1 MEKKSGKGT
10 AADKPTRRAKTVAP
24 ITPQP
29 EPADKKSIFPIV
41 AIGASA
47 GGLEAITRFLEHVP
61 KDSGLAFV
69 IIQHLD
75 PTHVGMFPE
84 LLQRVTPMVV
94 QQTKDRTKVKPDCV
108 YVIPPNRDMS
118 ILHGVLHLFEP
129 AEPRG
134 LRLPIDFF
142 FRSLAEDC
150 WERSIGVILSGM
162 GSDGTLGLR
171 AIKEKGGLG
180 LAQEPATAKFS
191 GMPSSAIGFGV
202 ADIVA
207 PVEELPD
214 KILNYLQ
221 HIPPVKKTKSVIED
235 KELSALEKVV
245 ILLRDQTGNDFSLYK
260 KSTLY
265 RRIERRMGIHQID
278 SIATYVRYLQAN
290 PQELDLLFQELLIG
304 VTNFFRDPTAWE
316 KLKSEILPRL
326 LADHPE
332 KGVLRAWSAGCSTGE
347 EAFSLAIVFKEAL
360 EQVHHQAPITLQI
373 FATDLDRDAI
383 NKARQGFFPLNIA
396 ADVSAERLNRFF
408 VKEETGYRIRK
419 EIREMVTFAVQ
430 NVISDAPFTRLDI
443 LICRNLLI
451 YLDVD
456 TQKKLL
462 PLFRY
467 ALKPGGVL
475 FLGSAETLSTS
486 SELFTPIDGKLR
498 LFKCDKKA
506 GHQDYIS
513 LPSSFFAV
521 MPETY
526 KEPMLV
532 KSDNLQVLAE
542 KLLLQKYSPAAVLVN
557 DKGDIVY
564 TSART
569 GKYLEPAV
577 GKANL
582 NIFAMARDGL
592 RRDLYSAFQKA
603 LDQTD
608 PVIQCNLVVG
618 TNGGKQTVDLI
629 IQKLDE
635 PELRRMVM
643 IIFKDVAASPLPEG
657 KRRSSKSVPAE
668 SARIAEL
675 ELDLQKTREDL
686 QASYE
691 EMQTSQEELKASNE
705 ELQSINEELQST
717 NDELTTSKEEL
728 QSLNEELQT
737 VNAEQQSKVDEL
749 SHLNEDMMNLLNSTE
764 IATIFLDKRRNLR
777 RFTPGANKVFKLIP
791 VDIGRPLTD
800 IVNDLSYP
808 ELSKDVDDVLRTL
821 CTVEKQ
827 IEARNGHWFSVRIMP
842 YRTLADVI
850 DGVVITLSDITA
862 TKRLEATLR
871 EEIQRCKLTEKEQ

>member
-1 MEKKSGKGT
+1 MEK
-10 AADKPTRRAKTVAP
+10 
-24 ITPQP
+24 I
-29 EPADKKSIFPIV
+29 
-41 AIGASA
+41 
-47 GGLEAITRFLEHVP
+47 
-61 KDSGLAFV
+61 
-69 IIQHLD
+69 
-75 PTHVGMFPE
+75 
-84 LLQRVTPMVV
+84 
-94 QQTKDRTKVKPDCV
+94 
-108 YVIPPNRDMS
+108 
-118 ILHGVLHLFEP
+118 
-129 AEPRG
+129 
-134 LRLPIDFF
+134 
-142 FRSLAEDC
+142 
-150 WERSIGVILSGM
+150 
-162 GSDGTLGLR
+162 
-171 AIKEKGGLG
+171 
-180 LAQEPATAKFS
+180 
-191 GMPSSAIGFGV
+191 
-202 ADIVA
+202 
-207 PVEELPD
+207 
-214 KILNYLQ
+214 
-221 HIPPVKKTKSVIED
+221 
-235 KELSALEKVV
+235 V

-304 VTNFFRDPTAWE
+304 VTNFFRDPAAWE
-316 KLKSEILPRL
+316 KLQSEVMPRL
-326 LADHPE
+326 LADHPV

-347 EAFSLAIVFKEAL
+347 EAFSLAIIFKEAL
-360 EQVHHQAPITLQI
+360 ERINHKAPITLQI

-396 ADVSAERLNRFF
+396 ADVSVERLNRFF

-467 ALKPGGVL
+467 SLKPGGVL

-498 LFKCDKKA
+498 LFKCDKSA

-513 LPSSFFAV
+513 LPSSFFPV
-521 MPETY
+521 MPEIY
-526 KEPMLV
+526 KEPSLV
-532 KSDNLQVLAE
+532 KSDNLQALAE
-542 KLLLQKYSPAAVLVN
+542 RLLLQKFSPTAVLVN

-592 RRDLYSAFQKA
+592 RRDLYSAFQRA
-603 LDQTD
+603 LDQTG
-608 PVIQCNLVVG
+608 PVIQRNLVVG
-618 TNGGKQTVDLI
+618 TNGGKQTFDLI
-629 IQKLDE
+629 IQKLEE
-635 PELRRMVM
+635 PELRKMVM
-643 IIFKDVAASPLPEG
+643 VIFKDVDASTSPAS

-668 SARIAEL
+668 NVRIAEL

-717 NDELTTSKEEL
+717 NEELTTSKEEL

-764 IATIFLDKRRNLR
+764 IATIFLDRRRNLR

-791 VDIGRPLTD
+791 GDVGRPLTD
-800 IVNDLSYP
+800 IVNDLDYP

-821 CTVEKQ
+821 GSVEKQ
-827 IEARNGHWFSVRIMP
+827 IATLNGQWFTLRIMP

-850 DGVVITLSDITA
+850 DGVVITLNDITA
-862 TKRLEATLR
+862 TKKLEETLR
-871 EEIQRCKLTEKEQ
+871 DVIRRNPQADEG

>member
-1 MEKKSGKGT
+1 MKKNSGKDIG
-10 AADKPTRRAKTVAP
+10 AAKPDRRTKSAAPLAPQLEQTDRTV
-24 ITPQP
+24 
-29 EPADKKSIFPIV
+29 DFPIV

-47 GGLEAITRFLEHVP
+47 GGLEAVTLFLGQVP

-75 PTHVGMFPE
+75 PTYVGMFPE
-84 LLQRVTPMVV
+84 LLQRITSMEV

-108 YVIPPNRDMS
+108 YVIPPNKDMS

-129 AEPRG
+129 NESRG

-150 WERSIGVILSGM
+150 RERSIGVILSGM

-171 AIKEKGGLG
+171 AIKEKGGFVLV
-180 LAQEPATAKFS
+180 QDPATAKFS
-191 GMPSSAIGFGV
+191 GMPSSAIGFGLADVV
-202 ADIVA
+202 AK
-207 PVEELPD
+207 VEELPG
-214 KILNYLQ
+214 KIMAYLK
-221 HIPPVKKTKSVIED
+221 HFPPNNKMKTVIED
-235 KELSALEKVV
+235 KELSALEKIV

-278 SIATYVRYLQAN
+278 TIATYVRYLQAN
-290 PQELDLLFQELLIG
+290 TQELELLFQELLIG
-304 VTNFFRDPTAWE
+304 VTNFFRDPPAWE
-316 KLKSEILPRL
+316 KLQSEIIPRL

-332 KGVLRAWSAGCSTGE
+332 KGVLRAWSVGCSTGE
-347 EAFSLAIVFKEAL
+347 EAFSLAIVFKEAQ
-360 EQVHHQAPITLQI
+360 EQVDHKAPITLQI

-383 NKARQGFFPLNIA
+383 SKARQGLFPLNIA
-396 ADVSAERLNRFF
+396 ADVSVERLNRFF

-419 EIREMVTFAVQ
+419 EIRDMVTFAVQ

-451 YLDVD
+451 YLDVE
-456 TQKKLL
+456 TQAKLL

-467 ALKPGGVL
+467 ALNPSGVL
-475 FLGSAETLSTS
+475 FLGSAETLSS
-486 SELFTPIDGKLR
+486 SAELFTPINGKLR
-498 LFKCDKKA
+498 LFKCDKSA
-506 GHQDYIS
+506 GHQNFIS
-513 LPSSFFAV
+513 LPSSFFPI
-521 MPETY
+521 MSETY
-526 KEPMLV
+526 KDPTLV
-532 KSDNLQVLAE
+532 KSDNLQALAE
-542 KLLLQKYSPAAVLVN
+542 KLLLQKYSPPAVLVN
-557 DKGDIVY
+557 DKGDIIY

-569 GKYLEPAV
+569 GKYLEPTV

-603 LDQTD
+603 LDQTE
-608 PVIQCNLVVG
+608 PVIQRNLVVG
-618 TNGGKQTVDLI
+618 TNGEKQTIDLI
-629 IQKLDE
+629 IQKLED
-635 PELRRMVM
+635 PELRRIVMV
-643 IIFKDVAASPLPEG
+643 IFKDVTASTLPVS
-657 KRRSSKSVPAE
+657 KRRSSKSVSTE

-675 ELDLQKTREDL
+675 ELEIQKAREDL

-705 ELQSINEELQST
+705 ELQSVNEELQST
-717 NDELTTSKEEL
+717 NEELTTSKEEL

-737 VNAEQQSKVDEL
+737 VNAEQQAKVDEL

-764 IATIFLDKRRNLR
+764 IATIFLDKQRCLR
-777 RFTPGANKVFKLIP
+777 RFTPGVNKVFKLIP
-791 VDIGRPLTD
+791 GDVGRPLSD
-800 IVNDLSYP
+800 IVNDLIYLEFP
-808 ELSKDVDDVLRTL
+808 EDVDEVLRTL
-821 CTVEKQ
+821 RRVEKQ
-827 IEARNGHWFSVRIMP
+827 IESSKGQWFLLRIMP

-862 TKRLEATLR
+862 TKKLEEELR
-871 EEIQRCKLTEKEQ
+871 EVIRRNPQADKK

>member
-1 MEKKSGKGT
+1 MKKNSGTGIV
-10 AADKPTRRAKTVAP
+10 ADKPTRRAKPVAP
-24 ITPQP
+24 ITPPP
-29 EPADKKSIFPIV
+29 EQIETQSIFPIV

-61 KDSGLAFV
+61 EKSGLAFV

-84 LLQRVTPMVV
+84 LLQRVTSMEVH
-94 QQTKDRTKVKPDCV
+94 QTKDRTKVKPDCV

-142 FRSLAEDC
+142 FRTLAEDYR
-150 WERSIGVILSGM
+150 ERSIGVILSGM

-180 LAQEPATAKFS
+180 LVQEPATSKFS

-207 PVEELPD
+207 PVEDLPG
-214 KILNYLQ
+214 KILGYLK
-221 HIPPVKKTKSVIED
+221 HIPLVDKTKSVIED
-235 KELSALEKVV
+235 KELSALEKIV

-290 PQELDLLFQELLIG
+290 SQELELLFQELLIG
-304 VTNFFRDPTAWE
+304 VTNFFRDPAAWE
-316 KLKSEILPRL
+316 KLQSEVIPRL
-326 LADHPE
+326 LADHPV

-360 EQVHHQAPITLQI
+360 ERINHKAPITLQI

-383 NKARQGFFPLNIA
+383 SKARQGFFPLNIA

-467 ALKPGGVL
+467 SLKPGGVL

-498 LFKCDKKA
+498 LFKCDKSA

-513 LPSSFFAV
+513 LPSSFFPV
-521 MPETY
+521 LPEIY
-526 KEPMLV
+526 KEPALV
-532 KSDNLQVLAE
+532 KSDNLQALAE
-542 KLLLQKYSPAAVLVN
+542 RLLLQKYSPTAVLVN

-569 GKYLEPAV
+569 GKYLEPTV

-592 RRDLYSAFQKA
+592 RRDLHSAFQRA

-608 PVIQCNLVVG
+608 PVIQRNLVVG
-618 TNGGKQTVDLI
+618 TNGGKQTFDLI
-629 IQKLDE
+629 IQKLEE
-635 PELRRMVM
+635 PEFRKMVM
-643 IIFKDVAASPLPEG
+643 VIFKDVDASTSPAS

-668 SARIAEL
+668 NARIAEL

-717 NDELTTSKEEL
+717 NEELTTSKEEL

-764 IATIFLDKRRNLR
+764 IATIFLDRRRNLR

-791 VDIGRPLTD
+791 GDVGRPLTD
-800 IVNDLSYP
+800 IVNDLDYP
-808 ELSKDVDDVLRTL
+808 ELSKDVDEVLRTL
-821 CTVEKQ
+821 GFVEKQ
-827 IEARNGHWFSVRIMP
+827 IATLNGRWFSVRILP
-842 YRTLADVI
+842 YRTLTDVI

-862 TKRLEATLR
+862 TKKLEEELR
-871 EEIQRCKLTEKEQ
+871 EEILRCKQAEKGQ